1 MGTNI
6 FLHLSTEMDNFCV
19 FLMRSQGTSKETR
32 KAQLTKTFGFYVLGP
47 KVIPEVRDNREIRGK
62 LPSPTLR
69 VGDAEAEVVARR
81 GVDCADAGP
90 LG

>member
-47 KVIPEVRDNREIRGK
+47 EVIPEVRDNREIRENYL
-62 LPSPTLR
+62 LPLLGLAMQR
-69 VGDAEAEVVARR
+69 RRWWR
-81 GVDCADAGP
+81 GVVWIA
-90 LG
+90 LTRVH

>member
-6 FLHLSTEMDNFCV
+6 FLHLSTEMDNFCA

-47 KVIPEVRDNREIRGK
+47 KVIPEVRDNREIRENYL
-62 LPSPTLR
+62 LPLLGLATQR
-69 VGDAEAEVVARR
+69 RRWWR
-81 GVDCADAGP
+81 GVVWIA
-90 LG
+90 LTRVH